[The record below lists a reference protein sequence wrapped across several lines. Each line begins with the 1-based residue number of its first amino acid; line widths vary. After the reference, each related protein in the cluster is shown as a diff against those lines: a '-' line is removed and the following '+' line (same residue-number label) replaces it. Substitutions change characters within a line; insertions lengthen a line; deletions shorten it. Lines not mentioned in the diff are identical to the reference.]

1 MAGSLHLFKLR
12 GIAVKMHLTFPFILI
27 WSAFQFGVLNDLG
40 WRGAVFGV
48 VVTLLLFII
57 VILHELGHSLA
68 ALHYDVPVHQIIL
81 LPLGGVAQL
90 ARMPEKPIQ
99 EFVIAI
105 AGPMVNLLLVLALSV
120 LGFMAGLQI
129 PWGFTEGFLTLLPI
143 SAQSVFGYIFASNLF
158 LGFFNIFPAFPMDG
172 GRVLRALLASRM
184 KYSRATV
191 IAVSI
196 GQGLAILLGLWGL
209 LGGGFILVLIAIFI
223 FFGAGQEGHVA
234 QLRSV
239 LEDVIVD
246 QAYSRHVYILHAE
259 DRLQD
264 VIDTS
269 LRTMQDDFPVCEGER
284 FLGLLSQK
292 SLFAATAS
300 HSLDAPVVRFMDM
313 ELQPVQVGESLFAVQ
328 QRLALEGRNSLPVL
342 DNGRF
347 LGLITTRD
355 ISETYNLLAHR
366 PDILVSRNQ

>member
-1 MAGSLHLFKLR
+1 MASSVHLFKLR

-27 WSAFQFGVLNDLG
+27 WSAFQFGVLNHLG

-68 ALHYDVPVHQIIL
+68 ALHYDVPVNQIIL
-81 LPLGGVAQL
+81 LPLGGVSQL

-99 EFVIAI
+99 EFMIAI
-105 AGPMVNLLLVLALSV
+105 AGPMVNLLLALALSV
-120 LGFMAGLQI
+120 LGFLAGLRI
-129 PWGFTEGFLTLLPI
+129 PGGLTAGFLTLLPI

-158 LGFFNIFPAFPMDG
+158 LGFFNVFPAFPMDG
-172 GRVLRALLASRM
+172 GRILRAILASRM

-223 FFGAGQEGHVA
+223 FFGAEQEGHVA

-246 QAYSRHVYILHAE
+246 QAYSRQIYVLHAE

-269 LRTMQDDFPVCEGER
+269 MRTIQDDFPICEGER
-284 FLGLLSQK
+284 FLGMLSKK
-292 SLFAATAS
+292 SLFEAAAS
-300 HSLDAPVVRFMDM
+300 HSLDSPVVMFMDRGV
-313 ELQPVQVGESLFAVQ
+313 EPVQVGESLFAFDHY
-328 QRLALEGRNSLPVL
+328 P
-342 DNGRF
+342 
-347 LGLITTRD
+347 
-355 ISETYNLLAHR
+355 
-366 PDILVSRNQ
+366 